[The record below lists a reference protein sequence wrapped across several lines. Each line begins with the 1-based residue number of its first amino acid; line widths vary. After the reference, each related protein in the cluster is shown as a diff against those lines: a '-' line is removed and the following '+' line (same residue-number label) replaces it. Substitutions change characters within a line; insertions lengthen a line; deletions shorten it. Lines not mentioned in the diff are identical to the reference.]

1 MNSVNMVGLLTA
13 SSKSEGDYLF
23 IVLDNQGDLPT
34 LGFKGKQREA
44 IEKWGEPK
52 RLVSVSGALRTVI
65 NGNQKMTFV
74 DVAYSRFLDSQK
86 KVVEETKVAAPAKVV
101 APVAAKVNFP
111 RKPAAKKETAPPVA
125 PPADNDDMPF

>member
-13 SSKSEGDYLF
+13 SSKVDGDYLY
-23 IVLDNQGDLPT
+23 IVLDNQGEMPT

-52 RLVSVSGALRTVI
+52 RMVSVSGALRTVI

-86 KVVEETKVAAPAKVV
+86 KVVEEAKVV
-101 APVAAKVNFP
+101 APAKAAA
-111 RKPAAKKETAPPVA
+111 PAKAPAKAPPKVSAKA
-125 PPADNDDMPF
+125 PAKAAATAAVVDNDVPW